1 VVTPAKITKF
11 CGELRNVLH
20 GPTAL
25 TRSKS
30 LRAIGTKVQVTN
42 DTIKISADEAS
53 LLALVSS
60 EDAADGE
67 GGNGVP
73 GVRRYVRR

>member
-20 GPTAL
+20 GPNRAHA
-25 TRSKS
+25 KQV